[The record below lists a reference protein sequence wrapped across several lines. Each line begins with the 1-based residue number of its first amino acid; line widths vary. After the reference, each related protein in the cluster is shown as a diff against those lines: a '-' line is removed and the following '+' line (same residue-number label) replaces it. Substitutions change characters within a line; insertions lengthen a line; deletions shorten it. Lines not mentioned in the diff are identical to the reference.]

1 MQLQNAAAA
10 DHEPL
15 PPMVQAEPVVPIKEP
30 LPPSIFL
37 TTSEQKRIQAA
48 LAAYEQS
55 KISDTEE
62 KGAGLLGLL
71 SGLGTT
77 KETPV
82 EKTFTY
88 PQFFLSSLVYHGKDD
103 WVVLIDNNKFSAKG
117 LLGND
122 ELKLLEVDNEKVF
135 VEWKPKKMDRV
146 SQSWVQNKNKDILVD
161 PVAGT
166 VTFTL
171 HPNQTFS
178 SFVMRVLE
186 GKVMP
191 VTVTIK
197 RDNSNDTPSAD

>member
-1 MQLQNAAAA
+1 MAVHAAA
-10 DHEPL
+10 DSEQSPPL
-15 PPMVQAEPVVPIKEP
+15 VQAAPVVPVKEP
-30 LPPSIFL
+30 LPLSIFF
-37 TTSEQKRIQAA
+37 TKAEQQRIQEAW
-48 LAAYEQS
+48 AAYEQS
-55 KISDTEE
+55 KISGTEE
-62 KGAGLLGLL
+62 KSAGLLGLL

-135 VEWKPKKMDRV
+135 IEWKPKKMDRV
-146 SQSWVQNKNKDILVD
+146 NQSWAKNKNKDILVD

-171 HPNQTFS
+171 YPNQTFS

-191 VTVTIK
+191 VTVKIK
-197 RDNSNDTPSAD
+197 QDSNNDTPSAD